1 MKLFPNEDM
10 NSDNNIN
17 NYFEKIFYC
26 CSGCKEKTP
35 EVKFDFKNMSQISR
49 NNSSSYPTIKK
60 YIRKDEK
67 NKIKFSKNGILEFIN
82 SLKKLDFSKKYES
95 DSYKISIRDSSI
107 LSKDS
112 LLIRYEAIIDKTLFQ
127 LEIPKITEL
136 FDAIKNP
143 YKNVKWNIYNKEY
156 IVIENVEENI
166 DIVKKIS
173 VKQMNIIPEKEFY
186 NKRIYFLNEGIM
198 YYFTSSI
205 PDSIYPP
212 KDENYRG
219 INYFEIIVIKEDN
232 NNFLFDIFQQIDIK
246 MSIPNTI
253 LMMNLPEKLN
263 DYFKKLIGF
272 FNS

>member
-1 MKLFPNEDM
+1 M
-10 NSDNNIN
+10 
-17 NYFEKIFYC
+17 
-26 CSGCKEKTP
+26 
-35 EVKFDFKNMSQISR
+35 
-49 NNSSSYPTIKK
+49 
-60 YIRKDEK
+60 
-67 NKIKFSKNGILEFIN
+67 
-82 SLKKLDFSKKYES
+82 
-95 DSYKISIRDSSI
+95 
-107 LSKDS
+107 
-112 LLIRYEAIIDKTLFQ
+112 
-127 LEIPKITEL
+127 EIPKITEL

-246 MSIPNTI
+246 MSIPNTVLI
-253 LMMNLPEKLN
+253 LNLPEKLN